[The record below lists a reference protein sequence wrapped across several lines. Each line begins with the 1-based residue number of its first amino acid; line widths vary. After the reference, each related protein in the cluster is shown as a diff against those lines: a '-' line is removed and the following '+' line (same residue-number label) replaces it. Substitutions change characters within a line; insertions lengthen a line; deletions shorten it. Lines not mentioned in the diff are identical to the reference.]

1 MSPTLAVVV
10 QNDLAQ
16 KTETPVAERVQRLQ
30 NEARALAREH
40 VSALTAAIHQ
50 AEKLAAEIAGGG
62 DAYPVGIR
70 EIASRIVEEAEA
82 RVQTLEVLAA
92 RHQ

>member
-1 MSPTLAVVV
+1 MSPSLAVVA
-10 QNDLAQ
+10 QNDLST
-16 KTETPVAERVQRLQ
+16 KTETPVAERIQRLQ
-30 NEARALAREH
+30 NEARGLAREH

-50 AEKLAAEIAGGG
+50 AQKLASEIAEGGES
-62 DAYPVGIR
+62 YPVGIR
-70 EIASRIVEEAEA
+70 ELAGRFVEEAES

>member
-1 MSPTLAVVV
+1 MSPSLAVVA
-10 QNDLAQ
+10 QNDLNA
-16 KTETPVAERVQRLQ
+16 KIETPVAERVQRLQ

-50 AEKLAAEIAGGG
+50 AEKLAAEVAGGG
-62 DAYPVGIR
+62 EAYPVGIR
-70 EIASRIVEEAEA
+70 ELAGRFVEEAEA